1 MMMLEVVAEALIMA
15 ENATVPDTAVADFQA
30 GVFNTAFGVD
40 VRTMTNACFT
50 PDQAMADDTDA
61 FIQDLKNHDWSDVE
75 ATVKK
80 FTPEVEAD
88 ADVCHNDPQ
97 Y

>member
-1 MMMLEVVAEALIMA
+1 MMLSAIAEAMQLV

-40 VRTMTNACFT
+40 VRTMINACFK

-61 FIQDLKNHDWSDVE
+61 FI
-75 ATVKK
+75 
-80 FTPEVEAD
+80 
-88 ADVCHNDPQ
+88 
-97 Y
+97 